1 MRVLLVTALVT
12 AAISCLGVG
21 AAGAAGET
29 KVRPTLSMVGSGPVV
44 VTGIR
49 FLPRERVTLRL
60 WTGQQRLSRAVV
72 ASPAGKLVARFAG
85 EITAP
90 QCVGFVVSVQAI
102 GARGSRAVARRY
114 EIPPPCGVAPQP

>member
-1 MRVLLVTALVT
+1 MRVLLVTALVAT
-12 AAISCLGVG
+12 AMSCLAVG
-21 AAGAAGET
+21 AGGAAGET
-29 KVRPTLSMVGSGPVV
+29 KVRPTLSMFGSSPVV

-72 ASPAGKLVARFAG
+72 ATRAGKLVVRFAG
-85 EITAP
+85 EIAAP
-90 QCVGFVVSVQAI
+90 RCGGFVVSVQAI